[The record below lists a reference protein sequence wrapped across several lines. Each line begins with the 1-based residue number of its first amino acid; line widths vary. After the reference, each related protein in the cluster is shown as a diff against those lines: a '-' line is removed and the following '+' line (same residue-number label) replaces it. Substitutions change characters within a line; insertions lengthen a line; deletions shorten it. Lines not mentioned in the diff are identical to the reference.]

1 MVQLFDCLLVAGE
14 VLLLLSDSVL
24 QFVKLLILFIARVP
38 KFILL
43 LNHCITSLG
52 VGNDNAL

>member
-24 QFVKLLILFIARVP
+24 QFVKLFILFIARVP

-43 LNHCITSLG
+43 LNHRITSLG
-52 VGNDNAL
+52 DGDDNAL

>member
-1 MVQLFDCLLVAGE
+1 MVQLFNCLLVAGE
-14 VLLLLSDSVL
+14 VFLLISNSVL
-24 QFVKLLILFIARVP
+24 QFVKLLILFIARDP

-52 VGNDNAL
+52 DGDDNAL

>member
-24 QFVKLLILFIARVP
+24 QFVKLLILFIARDP

-43 LNHCITSLG
+43 LNYCITSLG
-52 VGNDNAL
+52 VGYDNVL